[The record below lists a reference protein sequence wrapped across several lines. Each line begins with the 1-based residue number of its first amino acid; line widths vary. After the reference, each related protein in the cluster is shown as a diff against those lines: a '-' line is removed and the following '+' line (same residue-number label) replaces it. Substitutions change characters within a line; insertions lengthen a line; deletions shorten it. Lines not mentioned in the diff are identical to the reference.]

1 MDSKLQHIILL
12 VDEGAP
18 SFCFYTKR
26 EEQTALMPLEA
37 LTAGI
42 RFAEAQALELH
53 VVYGKNPLPEAYQQ
67 LLKATPHVRIL
78 PFKEGERFGE
88 HDIVVLHATPVLA
101 SLSLRET
108 PVTHLILKI
117 PVTDISGL
125 YAFVESNYRLAKR
138 ISVIFDGIAGAD
150 ENTLNELRLSLNRLR
165 PLLYKIFK
173 REELTEIGFVSDRIL
188 LTEMNNCNAGITHIT
203 LAPDGSFY
211 ICPGFY
217 YNGDAPIGTCK
228 DGITIKNSQL
238 YQYDHASVCKR
249 CDCYQCKR
257 CVYLNKLTT
266 LEVNTPSHAQ
276 CVVSHHERNLSGILL
291 SKLHKQ
297 GLFINMPEITP
308 LFHLDPVER
317 FEK

>member
-1 MDSKLQHIILL
+1 MQHIILL
-12 VDEGAP
+12 IDESAP
-18 SFCFYTKR
+18 SFCFYTKK
-26 EEQTALMPLEA
+26 EEQTALMPLET

-53 VVYGKNPLPEAYQQ
+53 IVYGENPLPEAHQQ

-78 PFKEGERFGE
+78 PFKDEKRFGE
-88 HDIVVLHATPVLA
+88 HDIVVLHATPALA
-101 SLSLRET
+101 SLSLKDT

-117 PVTDISGL
+117 PVADISGL
-125 YAFVESNYRLAKR
+125 YAFIENNYRFAKR

-217 YNGDAPIGTCK
+217 YNGGATIGTCK
-228 DGITIKNSQL
+228 DGIAIKNPQL
-238 YQYDHASVCKR
+238 YHYDHAPVCKK

-291 SKLHKQ
+291 GKLHKR
-297 GLFINMPEITP
+297 GKFINMPEIAP
-308 LFHLDPVER
+308 LFYLDPVEIL
-317 FEK
+317 EK